1 MCFNIS
7 TNRYAGRDD
16 DDRNMEANFDDI
28 MKEERRRYINVLIS
42 SVIHLFLHFYIYIY
56 ILNHSCWLGL
66 CSARIAREEDEKEA
80 QLIAQEE
87 ERERLRKIRKN
98 R

>member
-1 MCFNIS
+1 MNPPVVSTSTPRRTWTPSMEI

-28 MKEERRRYINVLIS
+28 MKEERR
-42 SVIHLFLHFYIYIY
+42 
-56 ILNHSCWLGL
+56 
-66 CSARIAREEDEKEA
+66 SARIAREEDEKEA

>member
-42 SVIHLFLHFYIYIY
+42 SVIHLFRHLYIYPY
-56 ILNHSCWLGL
+56 WLGL